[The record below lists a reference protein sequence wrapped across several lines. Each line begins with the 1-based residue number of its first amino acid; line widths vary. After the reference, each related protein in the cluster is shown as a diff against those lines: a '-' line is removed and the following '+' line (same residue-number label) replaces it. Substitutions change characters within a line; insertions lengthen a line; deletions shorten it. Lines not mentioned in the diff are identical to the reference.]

1 MTWRGK
7 RVHFIGI
14 GGIGMSGIAKML
26 HSQGAAV
33 TGSDINSREK
43 VEELRA
49 FGIHVELG
57 PHDAASIDPSIDIV
71 VISAAIKPSNVE
83 LREAR
88 RFGIEVLTY
97 AEMLGR
103 LMSEMKGVAVS
114 GTHGKTTTTAMT
126 ASILTAAGFDPSFVI
141 GGEVRALG
149 GTSKVGSGEIF
160 VVEACEYKR
169 SFHNLLPQVA
179 VITNI
184 EEDHLDYYRDL
195 QEISESFREFASHVP
210 EDGLIVANTQDRNV
224 RAVVAKQK
232 ATVQTYG
239 VRVEA
244 DWMGSE
250 PVWDG
255 KRTRFHASFRGEPIG
270 EFELQVVGVHNVLD
284 ALAAMAACSWLG
296 APTEAVYD
304 GLATFEGVGRRFEI
318 LGRCG
323 GVTVVDD
330 YAHHPTEI
338 QVTLKAARDRFA
350 GRRIWCVFQPH
361 QHSRTRFLMKDFARS
376 FGNADK
382 IVIPDIYFVR
392 DSEADRELVTSL
404 DLVGEISNL
413 GGDAVYFPSF
423 GEIEQYLMKNMREG
437 DVLITM
443 GAGDVYKV
451 AHAVLERINGHAKGS
466 PGGSALKEKE
476 ASQ

>member
-43 VEELRA
+43 VEELRGL
-49 FGIHVELG
+49 GIQVELG
-57 PHDAASIDPSIDIV
+57 PHDAANIHPDIDIV

-88 RFGIEVLTY
+88 RYGIRILTY
-97 AEMLGR
+97 AEMLGW
-103 LMSEMKGVAVS
+103 LMSEMKGVAIS

-126 ASILTAAGFDPSFVI
+126 ASILTAAGLGPSFVI

-149 GTSKVGSGEIF
+149 GSSRVGTGDIF
-160 VVEACEYKR
+160 VAEACEYRR
-169 SFHNLLPQVA
+169 SFHSLHPHVA

-184 EEDHLDYYRDL
+184 EEDHLDYYHDIH
-195 QEISESFREFASHVP
+195 EITESFREFASQVP
-210 EDGLIVANTQDRNV
+210 GDGLIVANTQDRNV
-224 RAVVAKQK
+224 RTAVAKQQ
-232 ATVQTYG
+232 ARVETYG

-255 KRTRFHASFRGEPIG
+255 ERTRFHASFQGAPIG
-270 EFELQVVGVHNVLD
+270 EFELKVVGVHNVLD
-284 ALAAMAACSWLG
+284 ALAAMAASSCLG
-296 APTEAVYD
+296 APMEAVYE
-304 GLATFEGVGRRFEI
+304 GLAKFEGVGRRFEI
-318 LGRCG
+318 LGECG
-323 GVTVVDD
+323 GVTVADD

-338 QVTLKAARDRFA
+338 QVTLKAARDRFP

-392 DSEADRELVTSL
+392 DSEAERELVTSL

-423 GEIEQYLMKNMREG
+423 GEIEQYLMKNMRAG
-437 DVLITM
+437 DLLITM

-451 AHAVLERINGHAKGS
+451 ARAVLDRMNGHADGKPDGA
-466 PGGSALKEKE
+466 ALREKE
-476 ASQ
+476 ANP